1 MAKFVIQ
8 GGKRLSGKIRVAGAK
23 NAVLPMLSATLLTED
38 ECEITNVPQI
48 LDVGNFLE
56 ILKDLGAKVER
67 REQSVKISCARVTK
81 TRPDP
86 GLVAS
91 MRASVVLLGPLLSR
105 KGAVELA
112 FPGGDLIGSRPIDI
126 HLRAFA
132 QMGAKIE
139 EGQTVKITAAKLSG
153 CELFAE
159 SSVTG
164 TENMVLAGV
173 LASGRTVIKLAAAE
187 PHVVCLCEFL
197 NRMGAK
203 ISGLGT
209 NTLVIDGVAGL
220 HGAKMPVIPDM
231 IEAGTFMALAAASK
245 SEVDILEINHDHLDA
260 VYHKFGEMGVNFEK
274 FPNRLKVLP
283 PKQAYQAA
291 IVRTGLYPNLATDL
305 QPLFGLLATQCQGTS
320 RIHDWIWEGRLG
332 YLAQL
337 SKMGADVKL
346 IDTHQAEITGPT
358 GLSGGVIKSMD
369 IRSGITLLIAAIVA
383 DGRSEIFDIH
393 HIDRG
398 YERIDERLRA
408 LGVEIERI
416 E

>member
-23 NAVLPMLSATLLTED
+23 NAVLPMLSATLLTEE

-139 EGQTVKITAAKLSG
+139 EGQAVKITAAKLYG

-220 HGAKMPVIPDM
+220 HGAKMPVISDM

-245 SEVDILEINHDHLDA
+245 SEIDILEINHDHLDA
-260 VYHKFGEMGVNFEK
+260 VYHKFGEMGVEFEK
-274 FPNRLKVLP
+274 SPKSLRVLVP
-283 PKQAYQAA
+283 SRPYRAA
-291 IVRTGLYPNLATDL
+291 VVRTGLYPNLATDL